1 MGTKLKGI
9 HVFFFFLRIE
19 MFFNIKFIFF
29 IKIQPIPKYIKNKNE
44 SKFDSHSLEI
54 ITVKSI
60 PCLKWERATFGH
72 TVLLCAPHPG

>member
-1 MGTKLKGI
+1 
-9 HVFFFFLRIE
+9 

-54 ITVKSI
+54 ITVNSQF
-60 PCLKWERATFGH
+60 L
-72 TVLLCAPHPG
+72 V